1 MPRILLAERRLR
13 NDRASPCV
21 VQKYLSSVFRAE
33 DALEARAGKLNA
45 NQALALCGS
54 LNDVD
59 DAPRCSKVG
68 FRAARGVVG
77 KRNADFEIGAD
88 GDVET
93 RDERGA
99 ASA

>member
-1 MPRILLAERRLR
+1 MTPRILRAERH
-13 NDRASPCV
+13 DGATPCV

-45 NQALALCGS
+45 NQALALRGC
-54 LNDVD
+54 VD
-59 DAPRCSKVG
+59 DVNHAAGRGEVG